1 MLQLLKKNV
10 SERLGSGPEDA
21 EAIKVSW
28 RLIIFHCNKI
38 KINPYVFA
46 IRAMLIVCLAASA
59 VFSSHEMGRRVESTH
74 RAAFQAH
81 SGKIDNIYYCK

>member
-10 SERLGSGPEDA
+10 PERLGSGPEDA

-38 KINPYVFA
+38 KVSPYVFA
-46 IRAMLIVCLAASA
+46 I
-59 VFSSHEMGRRVESTH
+59 
-74 RAAFQAH
+74 
-81 SGKIDNIYYCK
+81 